1 MNKHVKKA
9 MELRDEQP
17 MVHNCAQTIMCAY
30 ADELG
35 LSEDMAGA
43 IGSNFGGGMK
53 NGSVCGAI
61 TSALMVLGAKGI
73 DDPAK
78 INQFRK
84 TIANNHE
91 GNINCVDL
99 LRANAAK
106 GGDKKTNCDCMIKE
120 AIELIDSMENK

>member
-1 MNKHVKKA
+1 
-9 MELRDEQP
+9 
-17 MVHNCAQTIMCAY
+17 MVHICAQTFMCAY

-78 INQFRK
+78 IYQFRK
-84 TIANNHE
+84 TIAN
-91 GNINCVDL
+91 
-99 LRANAAK
+99 AAK
-106 GGDKKTNCDCMIKE
+106 CGDKKTHCDCMIKE

>member
-1 MNKHVKKA
+1 
-9 MELRDEQP
+9 
-17 MVHNCAQTIMCAY
+17 
-30 ADELG
+30 
-35 LSEDMAGA
+35 
-43 IGSNFGGGMK
+43 
-53 NGSVCGAI
+53 
-61 TSALMVLGAKGI
+61 MVLGAKGI

-106 GGDKKTNCDCMIKE
+106 GGDKKTHCDCMIKE